1 MQIIN
6 LEIPRWSLVESLDQI
21 EILDHQIDI
30 ASLADDISQ
39 ANYFDLCDLNLHEY
53 TH

>member
-6 LEIPRWSLVESLDQI
+6 LEIPRWSLVESFDPT
-21 EILDHQIDI
+21 ESADHYIDI
-30 ASLADDISQ
+30 ASLADDISW
-39 ANYFDLCDLNLHEY
+39 ANIDDLCDFNQHEY